1 MFGHA
6 KHLSRQWTRW
16 KSFTWFLSQHLTRI
30 LLKTVIC
37 CSHPISHK
45 AWHCYLSQTISNINT
60 WRPWL
65 LFTGPVN
72 IHDVFIP
79 RITARDCCNV
89 ILFEASTSLCF
100 WTHQSCSK
108 YKLLSSHSFVN
119 VKVKVKFILEQDTK
133 ALEGKYFSFNLGATW
148 GGGGQRHALAV
159 LPKGKTRYPLN
170 RRLGG
175 PQSRSEQVWKISP
188 QLGFDP
194 RTVQP
199 VGSRYTDW
207 AIPAPFISAGNS
219 SKLVAHVNSILVYV
233 IHIYV

>member
-148 GGGGQRHALAV
+148 GGVVNATPWRF
-159 LPKGKTRYPLN
+159 YPRERQGTHWIEGWVGPRAGLN
-170 RRLGG
+170 RCEK
-175 PQSRSEQVWKISP
+175 SRPNWDS
-188 QLGFDP
+188 
-194 RTVQP
+194 
-199 VGSRYTDW
+199 
-207 AIPAPFISAGNS
+207 IPEPS
-219 SKLVAHVNSILVYV
+219 SQ
-233 IHIYV
+233 